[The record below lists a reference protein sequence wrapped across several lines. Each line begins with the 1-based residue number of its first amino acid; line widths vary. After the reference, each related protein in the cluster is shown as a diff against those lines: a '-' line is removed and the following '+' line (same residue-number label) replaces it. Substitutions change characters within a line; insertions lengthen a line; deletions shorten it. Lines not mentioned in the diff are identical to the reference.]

1 MKRFPLK
8 SITRIK
14 KHNLQLE
21 VKSILLNNSWFVFSD
36 TGEKIIFMFRSNSEL
51 LIDINGKVSK
61 GGWILIP
68 HNDLFI
74 DMGTEFYLYNIALVE
89 NQLLILNLK
98 ESNDYLIL
106 IEDGFMNQL
115 ALNSIDRID
124 NYLENIYII
133 EAELEQRRI
142 EKIRQETIRLEE
154 EKKIQQQKTNEQ
166 ERIKKEKKF
175 KIVALT
181 FCLIS
186 FVLNIIYSL
195 IISLIISHIAL
206 VIPIFNHI
214 NPISSFISIVVLFVP
229 LPEFCAAFIAYYIND
244 VDNINNEF
252 SMFLLMYIINIAI
265 RCSIEIYIGFLVL
278 S

>member
-206 VIPIFNHI
+206 VINI

-244 VDNINNEF
+244 VDKINNEF
-252 SMFLLMYIINIAI
+252 NMFLLMYIINIAI
-265 RCSIEIYIGFLVL
+265 RYSIGIYIGFLVL